1 MSLNNPITPRQ
12 AEFLRILYWWSKD
25 NKNKPMP
32 RSLMK
37 KFIGLGI
44 DNIALQLALKGAIEI
59 RKEKDGR
66 VYYLLRQR
74 NSI

>member
-1 MSLNNPITPRQ
+1 
-12 AEFLRILYWWSKD
+12 
-25 NKNKPMP
+25 
-32 RSLMK
+32 MK

-66 VYYLLRQR
+66 VYYLLRQK